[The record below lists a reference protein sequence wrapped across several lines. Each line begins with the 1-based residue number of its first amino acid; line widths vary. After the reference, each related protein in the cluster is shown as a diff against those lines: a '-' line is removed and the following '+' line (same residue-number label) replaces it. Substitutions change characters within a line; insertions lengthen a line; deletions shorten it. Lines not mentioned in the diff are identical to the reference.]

1 MEAQLLEFVSRHPFL
16 VAGFVGVGVL
26 VLWSLLGFGLGGA
39 QTLVPQQAALLINHE
54 DAIVLDVREDSEYVQ
69 GHILNAIHIPLSTL
83 SGKID
88 KLNKY
93 RDRPIIASCMTGNRS
108 SSACSTLKKNGF
120 ESLYNLKGGVMAWQ
134 NANLPLVKGK

>member
-1 MEAQLLEFVSRHPFL
+1 MEAQLLEFATRHLFL
-16 VAGFVGVGVL
+16 VAGFAGVTIL
-26 VLWSLLGFGLGGA
+26 LLWSLLGAGLGGVQA
-39 QTLVPQQAALLINHE
+39 LVPQQAALLINHE
-54 DAIVLDVREDSEYVQ
+54 DAVILDVREDSEYTQ
-69 GHILNAIHIPLSTL
+69 GHILNAIHIPLGAL

-93 RDRPIIASCMTGNRS
+93 RDRPIIASCMTGSRS

-120 ESLYNLKGGVMAWQ
+120 ENLYNLKGGVMAWQ